1 MYLSTKLLI
10 AVVFFC
16 AQHVLAPAYKEIV
29 LLFWG
34 VIVEELADL
43 VQSFTHCE
51 YTVIEEAG
59 ERCSSVEAGFCYT
72 LVFLLMLVLNL
83 SSSVDP

>member
-1 MYLSTKLLI
+1 MYIWTQLLI

-16 AQHVLAPAYKEIV
+16 AQHVLAPAYKDI
-29 LLFWG
+29 LQLFWG

-51 YTVIEEAG
+51 CTIIEEAG
-59 ERCSSVEAGFCYT
+59 ERC
-72 LVFLLMLVLNL
+72 
-83 SSSVDP
+83 